1 MKYKTITMKKLIFC
15 LAVLATVSCTDM
27 FDSTNEKKEVI
38 EDDYVQNPNA
48 VNGAFTQGKFSV
60 SEDKAVYFSQGNLQY
75 REITG
80 TWRFASNQWN
90 YVGTQFPDSEDC
102 YGGNVEGSD
111 NTFVTFPGYEGWID
125 LFQFGTSGW
134 NSGANIYQ
142 PFSASRNC
150 GDFYIGGSPGYG
162 LFGKYANADW
172 GVYNKIINGG
182 NQAGLWRTLR
192 CREWDYILKGRPNC
206 EKLQACGRVN
216 GVNGFILLPDD
227 WQQPDSIEF
236 MPNRE
241 VTEKDTYDYTVIM
254 DANDY
259 TLSEWDKMEKNGAI
273 FLPNSGSRLGTFI
286 YSCGFGGDY
295 WTSSTNS
302 YDDDEYFGDDA
313 SYLTVCFTAK
323 TSYGLRHD
331 AKSVRL
337 VQDVK

>member
-1 MKYKTITMKKLIFC
+1 MKKLVFC

-27 FDSTNEKKEVI
+27 FDNTNEKKEVI
-38 EDDYVQNPNA
+38 EDDYIQNPNT

-90 YVGTQFPDSEDC
+90 YVGTQFTDSEDC

-111 NTFVTFPGYEGWID
+111 NAFVTYPGYEGWID

-142 PFSASRNC
+142 PFSASTNC
-150 GDFYIGGSPGYG
+150 SDFYIGGSPGYG

-192 CREWDYILKGRPNC
+192 CREWDYILNGRPNC
-206 EKLQACGRVN
+206 EKLQACGRIN
-216 GVNGFILLPDD
+216 GVNGCILLPDD
-227 WQQPDSIEF
+227 WTLPDSIDF
-236 MPNRE
+236 MPTPQ
-241 VTEKDTYDYTVIM
+241 VPPKTEYDYTIVLN
-254 DANDY
+254 ANDY

-273 FLPNSGSRLGTFI
+273 FLPFSGTRWGT
-286 YSCGFGGDY
+286 SVVNCGITGDY

-302 YDDDEYFGDDA
+302 GDDDEYFGDNA
-313 SYLTVCFTAK
+313 SYFIASCSPK
-323 TSYGLRHD
+323 THYWVRHI
-331 AKSVRL
+331 ACSVRL